1 MRKWYHMCACV
12 RSRGRGRM
20 GKKRSEK
27 SIGTLRARIY
37 TRTLLKNRLEIEETV
52 KN

>member
-1 MRKWYHMCACV
+1 
-12 RSRGRGRM
+12 M